1 MKLPTC
7 ISDGIDFSSRK
18 TSKVRRVSA
27 LVSWRLGC
35 GLGLRALLPC
45 PVLSWFRARGPWVS
59 FCGFRSVPGPGRLQ
73 VFWWA
78 TSLEP
83 ILSSCFVE
91 AAVRGDMRFG
101 QVPLFLR
108 HGILDLIADP
118 FAIDALM
125 IDNTKE
131 ISRRCTVF
139 QPRSYLQS
147 SINNKIVVLALLLH
161 RRPVGLLQKASVLK
175 RPLLAEAL
183 RHHHCRSS
191 RVCGG
196 GSLSQRVFV
205 TSSRWST

>member
-1 MKLPTC
+1 MFLPWC
-7 ISDGIDFSSRK
+7 PGPF
-18 TSKVRRVSA
+18 
-27 LVSWRLGC
+27 LSWRLGC
-35 GLGLRALLPC
+35 GLGLRALLSC
-45 PVLSWFRARGPWVS
+45 PVLSRFRARGPWVS

-108 HGILDLIADP
+108 PGILDLIADP
-118 FAIDALM
+118 IAIDALM
-125 IDNTKE
+125 MDNTKE
-131 ISRRCTVF
+131 ISRHCTVL

-147 SINNKIVVLALLLH
+147 SIPIFLHVYVDLGGTVTDNKIVVLALLLH
-161 RRPVGLLQKASVLK
+161 RRPVGLFQKASVLE